1 MAMPPPERLLE
12 LIRTDADR
20 VAGILPG
27 ADPAAPVPGCPDWTL
42 RDLVVH
48 LGSVEQWAAEALRTG
63 AEPTMAG
70 YEPPPDDPSGL
81 TAWYRRCAD
90 GLLDA
95 LATVDPHGPAWVFLP
110 GLAAEATFWLRRQ
123 AHEHAVHRRDAE
135 AAVGEPTPV
144 DPVAAAD
151 GIDEYF
157 GLLAARCRLGGREV
171 PPASLHVH
179 CTDTE
184 GEWLVEAVDGAVSVV
199 REHRSGDAALRG
211 RAESLFLALWGRPVP
226 DGAVEVLGDSA
237 AASAWLELGEP

>member
-70 YEPPPDDPSGL
+70 YEPPPDDSSGL

-90 GLLDA
+90 G
-95 LATVDPHGPAWVFLP
+95 
-110 GLAAEATFWLRRQ
+110 
-123 AHEHAVHRRDAE
+123 
-135 AAVGEPTPV
+135 
-144 DPVAAAD
+144 
-151 GIDEYF
+151 IDEYL

-184 GEWLVEAVDGAVSVV
+184 GEWLVETVDGAVSVV